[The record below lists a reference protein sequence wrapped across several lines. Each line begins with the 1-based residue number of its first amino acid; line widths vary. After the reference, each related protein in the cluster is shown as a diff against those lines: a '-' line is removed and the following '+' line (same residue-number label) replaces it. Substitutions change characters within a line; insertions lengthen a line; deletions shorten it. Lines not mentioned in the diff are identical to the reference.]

1 MTVSTTEAK
10 NRLTELL
17 RQVEAGEPVI
27 IERHGKPVAQITRF
41 DETPRKPKWGT
52 LGKYSDFVID
62 PDWAQPQNDLDEW
75 LKGNV

>member
-10 NRLTELL
+10 NKLTELL
-17 RQVEAGEPVI
+17 RQVETGESVV
-27 IERHGKPVAQITRF
+27 IERHGKPIAQITRIE
-41 DETPRKPKWGT
+41 ETPRKPKWGT

-62 PDWAQPQNDLDEW
+62 PDWARPQNDLDEW